1 MAFTNYTIVPTD
13 ATVVIDGV
21 GYNPVDMTGIPLT
34 VHAIQWYGATN
45 TGRIEYKQ
53 LPDGTIP
60 APGSFSDPAN
70 YYNQTQAC
78 QDPLVCY
85 STSNSSTYGGNTYLL
100 GSQLSIYQWP
110 HPAIP
115 SGFTASAPPIV
126 PFSPPPAQ
134 TLYWYSSAW
143 VVASFDPSLALP
155 QAKSTLISTVT
166 QDGATAVNNELGLYS
181 NVQQIEAGSVLTLDA
196 LSYPGTTIGEYQ
208 TYVDGLV
215 ASSTATINA
224 ASSTTAL
231 YSFNPS
237 DVPFTPIAFGLLSTG
252 RGGDGDGPL
261 DLNNSFYTEFNST
274 SLTEADTELYV
285 PGTSTVITY
294 GAVVPNGFTSNG
306 DCFVLGDY
314 RVQIREVATGMVISE
329 FVCPLAVEHNE
340 DVAF

>member
-1 MAFTNYTIVPTD
+1 MAFTYYTIVPVD
-13 ATVVIDGV
+13 GAVVLDGV
-21 GYNPVDMTGIPLT
+21 SYRNVDMNGIPGT
-34 VHAIQWYGATN
+34 VNAIQWNGVTLS
-45 TGRIEYKQ
+45 GSIQYKP
-53 LPDGTIP
+53 LSNGTIP

-78 QDPLVCY
+78 QDPLVFY
-85 STSNSSTYGGNTYLL
+85 STTDSSIYGGNIYPL

-115 SGFTASAPPIV
+115 SGFTASAPPSV
-126 PFSPPPAQ
+126 PTGQ

-166 QDGATAVNNELGLYS
+166 QGGAAAVNVELGLYS

-231 YSFNPS
+231 YSFNPA
-237 DVPFTPIAFGLLSTG
+237 DVPFTPAAYGTMSGSRTG
-252 RGGDGDGPL
+252 ND
-261 DLNNSFYTEFNST
+261 FNSSYYVT
-274 SLTEADTELYV
+274 FYSTTLIEDDTELFI
-285 PGTSTVITY
+285 PATSTVIPY
-294 GAVVPNGFTSNG
+294 ILPNQFNGTSEAFG
-306 DCFVLGDY
+306 GGDY
-314 RVQIREVATGMVISE
+314 RVQIRQSSTGFVLAEYICPAGPPDVIVS
-329 FVCPLAVEHNE
+329 F
-340 DVAF
+340 